1 MKQSSSRYWAKLI
14 KSLRDCLHISQNQFS
29 ERLDIDQATV
39 SRWERGITEPQYEMR
54 KILHKMARDAGLAT
68 LGDLK
73 CIVNFSP
80 FPMIL
85 VDSCQK
91 VYAASVS
98 SGFKTNQSVTEQ
110 TPLEEQAFLQNFN
123 DQLEAAGFWKGDC
136 PKFDYEFRTET
147 ETRLAIVIAITI
159 RGEVFA
165 LVQKAW

>member
-14 KSLRDCLHISQNQFS
+14 KSLRYSLHISQNQFS

-39 SRWERGITEPQYEMR
+39 SRWERGLSEPQYEMR
-54 KILHKMARDAGLAT
+54 KILHEMARDAGLAT
-68 LGDLK
+68 LGDLTS
-73 CIVNFSP
+73 IVNFSP

-110 TPLEEQAFLQNFN
+110 TPLEEQTFLQNFN

-159 RGEVFA
+159 RGEIFA